1 MQPRTYKAYRTERA
15 KINRKLMRVSLTP
28 ETIARAAKMLDIAV
42 EDGQLLVDE
51 VEMPAVI
58 DSILHDLKTGDD
70 KSILESY
77 IEKVGGANEVQDEL
91 LRALAESK
99 ASLFSVGERDEE
111 TGTAE
116 LIDMLADRTVHV
128 TDADLSSSSPQPH
141 SEAIFCRIL
150 TLPGVSITSGMT
162 LSFPE
167 NVVARVIRRHK
178 EMMSWTR
185 RKPPPSVSAS
195 FFRLYRTFGAGA
207 QARGPRAGTR
217 RKRRPQQ

>member
-1 MQPRTYKAYRTERA
+1 MPPRTYKAYRTERA
-15 KINRKLMRVSLTP
+15 RINRKLMRVSLTP
-28 ETIARAAKMLDIAV
+28 ETIARAAKMLDIEV

-58 DSILHDLKTGDD
+58 DSIVHDLKVGD
-70 KSILESY
+70 KTILESY
-77 IEKVGGANEVQDEL
+77 IEKVGGANEVQDEIL
-91 LRALAESK
+91 KAIAESK
-99 ASLFSVGERDEE
+99 ASLFSVGERDDE

-128 TDADLSSSSPQPH
+128 TDADLSSTSPQPH

-207 QARGPRAGTR
+207 QGAGSR
-217 RKRRPQQ
+217 RQKGRK

>member
-1 MQPRTYKAYRTERA
+1 MPPRTYKAYRTERA
-15 KINRKLMRVSLTP
+15 RINRKLMRVSLTP
-28 ETIARAAKMLDIAV
+28 ETIARAAKMLDIEV

-58 DSILHDLKTGDD
+58 DSIVHDLKVGD
-70 KSILESY
+70 KTILESY
-77 IEKVGGANEVQDEL
+77 IEKVGGANEVQDEIL
-91 LRALAESK
+91 KAIAESK
-99 ASLFSVGERDEE
+99 ASLFSVGERDDE

-128 TDADLSSSSPQPH
+128 TDADLSATSPQPH

-195 FFRLYRTFGAGA
+195 FFRLYRTFGAGS
-207 QARGPRAGTR
+207 QGAGSR
-217 RKRRPQQ
+217 RQKGRK

>member
-1 MQPRTYKAYRTERA
+1 MSQRTYKAYKTERA
-15 KINRKLMRVSLTP
+15 KLNRKLMRTSLTP
-28 ETIARAAKMLDIAV
+28 ETITLAAKMLDIKI

-51 VEMPAVI
+51 LEMPAVV
-58 DSILHDLKTGDD
+58 DSILHDLKIDGKT
-70 KSILESY
+70 ILETY
-77 IEKVGGANEVQDEL
+77 IEKVGGSNEVQSEL
-91 LRALAESK
+91 LSAIAASR
-99 ASLFSVGERDEE
+99 ASLFSVGERDEA

-128 TDADLSSSSPQPH
+128 TDADLSVTSPQPH

-150 TLPGVSITSGMT
+150 TLPGLSITSGMT

-185 RKPPPSVSAS
+185 RKPPASISAS
-195 FFRLYRTFGAGA
+195 FFKLYRMFGTGS
-207 QARGPRAGTR
+207 QRDSARGKRAGR
-217 RKRRPQQ
+217 

>member
-1 MQPRTYKAYRTERA
+1 MPPRTYKAYRTERA
-15 KINRKLMRVSLTP
+15 RINRKLTRVSLTP
-28 ETIARAAKMLDIAV
+28 ETIARAAKMLDIKV

-58 DSILHDLKTGDD
+58 DSILHDLKVGD
-70 KSILESY
+70 KTILESY
-77 IEKVGGANEVQDEL
+77 IEKVGGANEVQDEIL
-91 LRALAESK
+91 KALAESK
-99 ASLFSVGERDEE
+99 ASLFSVGERDEA

-128 TDADLSSSSPQPH
+128 TDADLSSTSPQPH

-195 FFRLYRTFGAGA
+195 FFRLYRTFGAGSQGRA
-207 QARGPRAGTR
+207 QRGTGAR
-217 RKRRPQQ
+217 RRPQQ

>member
-1 MQPRTYKAYRTERA
+1 MPPRTYKAYRTERA
-15 KINRKLMRVSLTP
+15 RINRKLMRVSLTP
-28 ETIARAAKMLDIAV
+28 ETIARAAKMLDIEV

-58 DSILHDLKTGDD
+58 DSIVHDLKVGD
-70 KSILESY
+70 KTILESY
-77 IEKVGGANEVQDEL
+77 IEKVGGANEVQDEIL
-91 LRALAESK
+91 KAIAESK
-99 ASLFSVGERDEE
+99 ASLFSVGERDDE

-128 TDADLSSSSPQPH
+128 TDADLSATSPQPH

-195 FFRLYRTFGAGA
+195 FFRLYRTFGAGS
-207 QARGPRAGTR
+207 QGTGSR
-217 RKRRPQQ
+217 RQKGRK

>member
-1 MQPRTYKAYRTERA
+1 MPPRTYKAYRTERA
-15 KINRKLMRVSLTP
+15 RINRKLMRVSLTP
-28 ETIARAAKMLDIAV
+28 DTIARAAKMLDIKV

-58 DSILHDLKTGDD
+58 DSILNDLKVGD

-77 IEKVGGANEVQDEL
+77 IEKVGGANEVQDEIL
-91 LRALAESK
+91 KALAESK

-128 TDADLSSSSPQPH
+128 TDADLSSTSPQPH

-150 TLPGVSITSGMT
+150 MLPGLSITSGMT

-195 FFRLYRTFGAGA
+195 FFRLYRTFGTGS
-207 QARGPRAGTR
+207 QARGQRGGGAR
-217 RKRRPQQ
+217 RKTQQ